1 SLSYEKRG
9 TPRRYVTPA
18 EATSTERAVNS
29 PRKPP
34 ERRSDNGEDVPPSE
48 GYPHRLPH
56 GPGGGL
62 LRRRPGGLRGWR
74 ADDRRAGPRRRVRSP
89 AGRLRSPRR
98 RRCPRPRGVRF
109 RRPVTDIVHRTA
121 LERGVDERGREQ
133 GHRALPPTHPPRRA
147 PLPTTR
153 ARQMV

>member
-1 SLSYEKRG
+1 GGYTSIRFRSTRPPGPSGPRAIRRWKQNSSLSYEKRG
-9 TPRRYVTPA
+9 SPRRYVTPA

-74 ADDRRAGPRRRVRSP
+74 ADDRRAGPRRRVRSR
-89 AGRLRSPRR
+89 AGRLRSQRR
-98 RRCPRPRGVRF
+98 RR
-109 RRPVTDIVHRTA
+109 
-121 LERGVDERGREQ
+121 
-133 GHRALPPTHPPRRA
+133 
-147 PLPTTR
+147 
-153 ARQMV
+153 